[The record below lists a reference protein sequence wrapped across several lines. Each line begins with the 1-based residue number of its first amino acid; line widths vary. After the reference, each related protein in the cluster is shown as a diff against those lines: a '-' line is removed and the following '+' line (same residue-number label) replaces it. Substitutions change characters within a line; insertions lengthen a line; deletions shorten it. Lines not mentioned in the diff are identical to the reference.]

1 MADISKITLPS
12 GTTQDIKDA
21 TARAAI
27 SNIHQFEYIVST
39 SAANT
44 PKDVQWKSGSTTI
57 TGTLVAAS
65 TTMYKI
71 YLVPDN
77 MDGSSGSNDSYREY
91 ITVSDGASTPTYSWE
106 RFGSTHLPDMNNYVA
121 NKSGHSG
128 GTAGDFAYA
137 DTGHITWGNHS
148 TETVLKSTVTAT
160 VPKPSGTTKYLK
172 LTKTTGS
179 ANALTG
185 LGDPSTDSFVKSYPG
200 ATSKLVTTSIIGVQS
215 STTTASKATAGTAKD
230 IAKAA
235 SSATTVASGS
245 LGTETSTRTADT
257 PMWGATVSN
266 ETLSFTFKPISTTSV
281 TSAVSN
287 GTITPYTFTDVTVP
301 IKNTSTTTVGTG
313 SVAANGSG
321 GTVMTGLGTATTASA
336 VTGYPEPTSEA
347 FLTDVTASTTSTSTD
362 GPAVITAVSTSG
374 TNNVTFAS
382 GHTATVIKGLGTA
395 TVYPDT

>member
-27 SNIHQFEYIVST
+27 SNIHQFEYIVCT

-77 MDGSSGSNDSYREY
+77 MDGSSGNGDSYREY

-106 RFGSTHLPDMNNYVA
+106 RFGSTHLPDMNDYVK

-128 GTAGDFAYA
+128 GIAGDFAYA
-137 DTGHITWGNHS
+137 DTGHVTQGNH
-148 TETVLKSTVTAT
+148 TTATVLKSTVTAT

-172 LTKTTGS
+172 LTKTTGT
-179 ANALTG
+179 ALTG
-185 LGDPSTDSFVKSYPG
+185 LGDPSTDTFVKSYPG
-200 ATSKLVTTSIIGVQS
+200 TTSKLTTTTVTGVQA
-215 STTTASKATAGTAKD
+215 STTTASKATAGTAVAV
-230 IAKAA
+230 AKAGT
-235 SSATTVASGS
+235 ATTVASGS
-245 LGTETSTRTADT
+245 LGTETSTRGDNT

-281 TSAVSN
+281 TPAVSN
-287 GTITPYTFTDVTVP
+287 GNITPYTFADVTVP
-301 IKNTSTTTVGTG
+301 IKNTSATTVATGAVATG
-313 SVAANGSG
+313 SSG
-321 GTVMTGLGTATTASA
+321 ASVMVGLGTPTTASA
-336 VTGYPEPTSEA
+336 ITDYAEPSSDT
-347 FLTDVTASTTSTSTD
+347 FLKDVTASTTTTSTD

-374 TNNVTFAS
+374 TNNVTFATS
-382 GHTATVIKGLGTA
+382 GNTAAAITGLGTA